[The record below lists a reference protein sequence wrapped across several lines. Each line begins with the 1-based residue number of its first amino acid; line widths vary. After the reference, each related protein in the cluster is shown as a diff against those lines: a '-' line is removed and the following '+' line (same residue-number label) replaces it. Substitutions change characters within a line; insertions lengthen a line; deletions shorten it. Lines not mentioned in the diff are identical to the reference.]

1 MESMEPKII
10 LAHAHSEQCRFS
22 KLRFQGLII
31 TNAIFWE
38 QRFSYPIFTKL
49 SNIPNESIY
58 RERVNNLEKFDDL
71 DFFDRFRIT
80 KPTFH
85 LLLETIEHLIETP
98 TNRGGSIKPMNQVLL
113 TLRFYALGCMQKAV
127 ADFTGVSTPSAC
139 RIISKVSNAIAS
151 LHRQHI
157 KML

>member
-1 MESMEPKII
+1 MDHQASSSSSSSDSDDDYVFVRRRKV
-10 LAHAHSEQCRFS
+10 
-22 KLRFQGLII
+22 
-31 TNAIFWE
+31 
-38 QRFSYPIFTKL
+38 
-49 SNIPNESIY
+49 Y

-98 TNRGGSIKPMNQVLL
+98 TNRGGSIKPINQVLL

-157 KML
+157 KMYETYEEMESSAAKFYQVARFLV

>member
-1 MESMEPKII
+1 MDHQASSSSSSSDSDDDYVFVRRRKV
-10 LAHAHSEQCRFS
+10 
-22 KLRFQGLII
+22 
-31 TNAIFWE
+31 
-38 QRFSYPIFTKL
+38 
-49 SNIPNESIY
+49 Y

-127 ADFTGVSTPSAC
+127 ADFYWCFNSFS
-139 RIISKVSNAIAS
+139 
-151 LHRQHI
+151 
-157 KML
+157 M